1 MTRTFAATITLLSA
15 GAAHAHPGHLDTVSG
30 HSHWE
35 LLGGIALLA
44 LAGVGLWKVLS
55 KR

>member
-1 MTRTFAATITLLSA
+1 MTRTFTAAMILLSA
-15 GAAHAHPGHLDTVSG
+15 GAAHAHPGHLDMASG